1 MGRKRAVKPSWFK
14 LFGSMRSV
22 FEAAPDEVAGRAL
35 KGALRYFDTGEVP
48 ELEPMEWLLFCAL
61 RPQMEEAYEEFYQK
75 VAAGRRGGLAAAQ
88 AKCSTAAPC
97 PAGYTE
103 GEEEGEEEGE
113 GEAEAEAEA
122 DGPFGSPEIPHE
134 SVRDAYAYFLS
145 RVPKTGRG

>member
-88 AKCSTAAPC
+88 ARCSTAAPC
-97 PAGYTE
+97 RAGYKEVEDE
-103 GEEEGEEEGE
+103 G
-113 GEAEAEAEA
+113 
-122 DGPFGSPEIPHE
+122 
-134 SVRDAYAYFLS
+134 
-145 RVPKTGRG
+145 